1 MKSIFKLGEYQKL
14 EAVKE
19 VPMGMYLS
27 LPDTMRR
34 SDEAKELVLLPKR
47 EMPKDL
53 QVNDLITVFIYKDSE
68 DRPSNIIKTEC
79 YIRRI
84 CISSGSTDY
93 RYRSIFK
100 LGPLKGPV
108 SSF

>member
-47 EMPKDL
+47 AE
-53 QVNDLITVFIYKDSE
+53 
-68 DRPSNIIKTEC
+68 RPS
-79 YIRRI
+79 
-84 CISSGSTDY
+84 G
-93 RYRSIFK
+93 
-100 LGPLKGPV
+100 
-108 SSF
+108 